1 MTEGMF
7 GRICLIQFTVLSEAS
22 SKERSVF
29 DHKVCVEVDGMA
41 CLSDRLFSSREDDWT
56 RVTEGWFY
64 LRCLGFK
71 WCYSSRWLLGSALVP
86 DVVSG
91 HVDIFGIVVHSSKVF
106 GSGCEGWLSLQ
117 T

>member
-1 MTEGMF
+1 MTERMF

-56 RVTEGWFY
+56 IVTEGWFIS
-64 LRCLGFK
+64 GV
-71 WCYSSRWLLGSALVP
+71 WVSSGVILLDGSW
-86 DVVSG
+86 D
-91 HVDIFGIVVHSSKVF
+91 
-106 GSGCEGWLSLQ
+106 Q
-117 T
+117 R